1 MTYDAPGASQIPNDS
16 IQQGTVTFNINAG
29 GDTAGFY
36 WDAQGFNHGF
46 IRHSNGSFVQVI
58 PPRAVRESVCP
69 GDCLNNGGAV
79 AGYSKDASGFR
90 RGYIRSA
97 AGAFTTIAK
106 PGAIEQAVYG
116 INNGNRVT
124 GYYIDKTVVIWGFIL
139 GANKRRIVFQDPKA
153 SETYGNGTVPVAI
166 NDAGAV
172 TGYYVDAQG
181 VVHGFYRSPTG
192 KFSEFDPKG
201 SVFTEPEGINARGTV
216 TGFWLDAQGANHGF
230 IWRSH

>member
-1 MTYDAPGASQIPNDS
+1 MAEPA
-16 IQQGTVTFNINAG
+16 
-29 GDTAGFY
+29 
-36 WDAQGFNHGF
+36 
-46 IRHSNGSFVQVI
+46 
-58 PPRAVRESVCP
+58 
-69 GDCLNNGGAV
+69 
-79 AGYSKDASGFR
+79 AGYSKDANGFR

-97 AGAFTTIAK
+97 GGAFTTIAK

-139 GANKRRIVFQDPKA
+139 GANKRRIVFRDPKA
-153 SETYGNGTVPVAI
+153 SETYGNGTVPVAM

-230 IWRSH
+230 IWTPQ